1 MASSSRTP
9 VTKKPTPARIP
20 LTTKTEPVQAAG
32 RVAATTGNPGKS
44 GGSPAR
50 RPTSV
55 RTPPSPP
62 VDSPTPPVSGSASSV
77 DEQLASTRSHK
88 AKKPKMVRDSFTIP
102 KAEYATLDE
111 LKKRT
116 VRLAA
121 PAKKSEL
128 LRAGIMALASMD
140 DAGFMA
146 SLRAVPTIK
155 TGRPAK
161 AD

>member
-1 MASSSRTP
+1 MASSNRSA
-9 VTKKPTPARIP
+9 VTKNPTPAKTS
-20 LTTKTEPVQAAG
+20 LTAQTEPVQAAV
-32 RVAATTGNPGKS
+32 RVAATKGNPGKS
-44 GGSPAR
+44 LGSPAR
-50 RPTSV
+50 RPTSI
-55 RTPPSPP
+55 RTPPSPL
-62 VDSPTPPVSGSASSV
+62 VHTTTPAANGSASLL
-77 DEQLASTRSHK
+77 DEPVAPTKSLK

-102 KAEYATLDE
+102 KSEYATLDE

-116 VRLAA
+116 VRLTA

-140 DAGFMA
+140 DAGLMA
-146 SLRAVPTIK
+146 ALRAVPTIK